1 MMGENGCCQEDVKAR
16 IKFAIPERD
25 KARKEK
31 EEVIY
36 YSLMKLL
43 LNLHFDQSQCRLVF
57 TARCKPEHI
66 FGKIIGVLFRLFI
79 Y

>member
-1 MMGENGCCQEDVKAR
+1 MMGENGCCQEEVKAR
-16 IKFAIPERD
+16 IKYAILERD

-31 EEVIY
+31 RRSNII
-36 YSLMKLL
+36 SLMKLL
-43 LNLHFDQSQCRLVF
+43 LNLDFDQSQCRLVF